1 MRPSGTDKALT
12 NFLESLKLLK
22 EISAATNV
30 TFLKG
35 AVGAALHVGQIV
47 QVRTSTKQIALLT
60 VETTW
65 CQKARSNQGACYE
78 LSDRIN
84 RFVHGIYSQFVEGSL
99 RPDES
104 IQARVTDLERF
115 DTCFLANSLV

>member
-60 VETTW
+60 VERHGVRKPAPIKGPATSSAIGSTDS
-65 CQKARSNQGACYE
+65 CTESTLSSLKGACG
-78 LSDRIN
+78 LMSP
-84 RFVHGIYSQFVEGSL
+84 FKHVLQ
-99 RPDES
+99 
-104 IQARVTDLERF
+104 T
-115 DTCFLANSLV
+115 